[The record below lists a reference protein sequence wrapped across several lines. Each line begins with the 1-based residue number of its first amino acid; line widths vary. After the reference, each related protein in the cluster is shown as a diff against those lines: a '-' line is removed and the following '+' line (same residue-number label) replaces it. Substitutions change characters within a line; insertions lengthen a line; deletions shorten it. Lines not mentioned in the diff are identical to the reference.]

1 MYARSSWLVLDRETA
16 LLWHRS
22 IFPSPNP
29 HKFRR
34 ERMMDLVYI
43 GLTVVFLL
51 ATYALVVLCERLMED
66 KP

>member
-1 MYARSSWLVLDRETA
+1 MDWETA

-22 IFPSPNP
+22 IFPSPNS
-29 HKFRR
+29 HDFGR
-34 ERMMDLVYI
+34 EGMMDLVYL

-51 ATYALVVLCERLMED
+51 ATYGLVVLCERLMED